1 MCTCWHCACTCATS
15 YSLPFT
21 SPNVCLMLREAD
33 RLAPLVDTVQDDSSY
48 TVGISARQMLMSLFS
63 SVLQKL
69 NSLDKLA
76 KNAQNNQN

>member
-1 MCTCWHCACTCATS
+1 
-15 YSLPFT
+15 
-21 SPNVCLMLREAD
+21 MLREAD

>member
-1 MCTCWHCACTCATS
+1 MYVLA
-15 YSLPFT
+15 
-21 SPNVCLMLREAD
+21 LRMHLCNQLLSSVHVPKRMFNAD
-33 RLAPLVDTVQDDSSY
+33 RLAPHVDTVQDDSGH

-69 NSLDKLA
+69 NSLNSLA